1 MLTNLYPRTLILSV
15 TLLGICNWLIAD
27 GIALAVNGSGTR
39 SKSTQPAS
47 SYRGQIR
54 ARRGEETKNRL
65 REGTKI
71 TNRLGRF
78 RQSGDRATFV
88 TKDNVELG
96 GLPNLNLERVV
107 RMLKSVDEPES
118 IWWSVSGLVTEFSGR
133 NYLLIERAVYKSA
146 TLPPPEKVDSEGLRA
161 QGSISNIRNPKKRL
175 IGGL

>member
-1 MLTNLYPRTLILSV
+1 MMVRTLSHARILAAV
-15 TLLGICNWLIAD
+15 LIGVWAALPAD
-27 GIALAVNGSGTR
+27 DYVRAVNSSEKLSPSTR
-39 SKSTQPAS
+39 PILGRSRAIPA
-47 SYRGQIR
+47 
-54 ARRGEETKNRL
+54 EENAQRL

-78 RQSGDRATFV
+78 RQAGDRAEFV
-88 TKDNVELG
+88 TENNIELG

-146 TLPPPEKVDSEGLRA
+146 TPPPIPEKVE
-161 QGSISNIRNPKKRL
+161 P
-175 IGGL
+175 